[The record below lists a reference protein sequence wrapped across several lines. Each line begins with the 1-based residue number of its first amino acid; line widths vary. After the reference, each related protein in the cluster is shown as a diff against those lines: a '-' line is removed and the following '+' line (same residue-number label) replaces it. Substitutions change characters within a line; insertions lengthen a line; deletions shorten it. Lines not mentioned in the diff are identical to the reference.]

1 MARFAVT
8 FRIHDDSGYSDRYN
22 SFTTEVR
29 KGVAHWWA
37 GTTSF
42 YAIETAET
50 LDAYCRRIWLNST
63 FDGSKD
69 VYVVV
74 NVETGAGRSRGPVSD
89 RDLFRAFPGVIEI

>member
-8 FRIHDDSGYSDRYN
+8 FRIHDDSGYSDRYA
-22 SFTTEVR
+22 SFTTEVK
-29 KGVAHWWA
+29 KGVTRWWA

-42 YAIETAET
+42 YAVETSET
-50 LDAYCRRIWLNST
+50 LDGFCSRIWLNSS

-74 NVETGAGRSRGPVSD
+74 NVETGAGRSRGPVPD
-89 RDLFRAFPGVIEI
+89 RDLFLAFPGVTQL